1 MTLINSNDDA
11 AQEPFAG
18 SLPRQCFIAQQ
29 MREETRFKISPNQGV
44 SATATVTVRFVE
56 TTMFCPWFFVAGD
69 YNAFT
74 LIRDTSSSALA
85 GVVVTW
91 RDVAG
96 IVGGTTT
103 VTVPT
108 NGTVILN
115 ARTFVDPGL
124 FSNGSVE
131 IAHAGSPQQLTA
143 TTTTLS
149 GTTGLSFDAPFTQ
162 RQPW

>member
-1 MTLINSNDDA
+1 
-11 AQEPFAG
+11 
-18 SLPRQCFIAQQ
+18 
-29 MREETRFKISPNQGV
+29 
-44 SATATVTVRFVE
+44 VT
-56 TTMFCPWFFVAGD
+56 
-69 YNAFT
+69 FT
-74 LIRDTSSSALA
+74 LIRNTSSSALA

-91 RDVAG
+91 RDLAG

-115 ARTFVDPGL
+115 ARNFVDPGL

-131 IAHAGSPQQLTA
+131 IAHTGSPQQLTA
-143 TTTTLS
+143 STTTLS